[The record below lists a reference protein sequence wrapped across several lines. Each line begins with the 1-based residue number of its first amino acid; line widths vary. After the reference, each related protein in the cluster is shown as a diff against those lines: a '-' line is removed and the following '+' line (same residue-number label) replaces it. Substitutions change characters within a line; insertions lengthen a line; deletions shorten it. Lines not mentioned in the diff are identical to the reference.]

1 LIRLNQDINDILES
15 IQDNFY
21 VINRDWDYVY
31 VGKKAASALGMDPK
45 DFIGKN
51 LWKMFPK
58 YEGTV
63 DGENF
68 RNSMEKRDKSFRNI
82 Q

>member
-58 YEGTV
+58 YEEQLTV
-63 DGENF
+63 KT
-68 RNSMEKRDKSFRNI
+68 SVI
-82 Q
+82 QWKKER